1 MSFLN
6 LGILAHVDAGKTSL
20 TERLLFDAGVIDAP
34 GSVDEGTTRT
44 DSMDLERR
52 RGITIRAAVTSFD
65 LGDLTVNVLDTPGH
79 PDFIAEVE
87 RSLTVLDA
95 AVLVLSAVEGVQPQT
110 VAIWRAL
117 RELCVPTILFIN
129 KVDRS
134 GADVDAVVAQIR
146 RRLTAGA
153 VPMSRTGRSGH
164 REAIVSAV
172 DLRATE
178 VVEAVAAVDD
188 SLLRQW
194 IDGGPIARRDVRRA
208 LRRGLRAGSLTPVL
222 AGSAITGAGVE
233 GLRQVLVDFAP
244 RAAEARGSVASGSV
258 FKVDRDDHGRRTWVR
273 MWSGAVHPRDRLA
286 LPRPGREIVTDIRV
300 SRRGTLERADR
311 AVGGEVAVLSGL
323 VGSRVGD
330 TFGPV
335 PSRVEHHFPPATMQA
350 LVEPVDPTRRTALFT
365 ALTELAEGDPLID
378 VRVSA
383 DDDQIAV
390 SLHGEV
396 QKEVIGSLLEE
407 SYAVPVRFSDTSTVC
422 IERVVGHGSSV
433 DLPKVAGNPYLAG
446 IGLRVEARPVGHGLE
461 FSPGIERGN
470 LPPAFIAATEEGV
483 RAAYAQGLH
492 GWAVTDCLVA
502 MTQSA
507 YFPRQSAMHARF
519 SKGMSSVAADFRLL
533 AQVVA
538 MAALEEAGTRV
549 CEPVERFDLEV
560 PLDVL
565 GSVVALLGPL
575 GGLVEGS
582 TGGSDVVRLFGTVP
596 SARIPDVVRA
606 LPDLAGGEAVLT
618 HRHDSY
624 APVSGRPAVR
634 RRHGVDPRDR
644 QTWFREM
651 PR

>member
-52 RGITIRAAVTSFD
+52 RGITIRAAVTSFEI
-65 LGDLTVNVLDTPGH
+65 GDLTVNVLDTPGH

-87 RSLTVLDA
+87 RSLVVLDA

-110 VAIWRAL
+110 VVIWRAL
-117 RELCVPTILFIN
+117 RALGVPTILFVN

-134 GADVDAVVAQIR
+134 GADVEAVVAQIR
-146 RRLTAGA
+146 RRLIPDV
-153 VPMSRTGRSGH
+153 VPLSSVEDVGLRAATV
-164 REAIVSAV
+164 EPLDLVSA
-172 DLRATE
+172 E
-178 VVEAVAAVDD
+178 VVESVATADD
-188 SLLRQW
+188 SLLDRW
-194 IDGGPIARRDVRRA
+194 VDDPSATRGEVRRA
-208 LRRGLRAGSLTPVL
+208 LRHGIRDGSLTPVL
-222 AGSAITGAGVE
+222 AGSAITGAGIE
-233 GLRQVLVDFAP
+233 DLRRALVDLAP
-244 RAAEARGSVASGSV
+244 RANGSLEGPAAGSV
-258 FKVDRDDHGRRTWVR
+258 FKVDRDDRGRRTWVR
-273 MWSGAVHPRDRLA
+273 IWSGVLHPRDRLA
-286 LPRPGREIVTDIRV
+286 LAGPGREVVTEVRV
-300 SRRGTLERADR
+300 SRHGSLDRDVR
-311 AVGGEVAVLSGL
+311 AVAGEVAVVRGLSTI
-323 VGSRVGD
+323 RVGD

-335 PSRVEHHFPPATMQA
+335 ESRVEHHFPPATMQA

-383 DDDQIAV
+383 DDEQIAL

-396 QKEVIGSLLEE
+396 QMEVIASLLEE
-407 SYAVPVRFSDTSTVC
+407 AYAVPVRFRDTSTVC
-422 IERVVGHGSSV
+422 IERVVGSGSSV
-433 DLPKVAGNPYLAG
+433 DLIKVGGNPYLAG
-446 IGLRVEARPVGHGLE
+446 IGLRVESRPVGHGLE

-492 GWAVTDCLVA
+492 GWAVTDCLVT
-502 MTQSA
+502 MTRSA
-507 YFPRQSAMHARF
+507 YWPRQSAMHASF
-519 SKGMSSVAADFRLL
+519 SKGMSSVGADFRLL

-538 MAALEEAGTRV
+538 MAALDRAGTRV

-565 GSVVALLGPL
+565 GGVVALLGPL
-575 GGLVEGS
+575 GGLIESS
-582 TGGSDVVRLFGTVP
+582 TGGDDVVRLVGTIP
-596 SARIPDVVRA
+596 SAQLAGVVRA
-606 LPDLAGGEAVLT
+606 LPDLTGGEAVLV

-624 APVSGRPAVR
+624 AAVSGRPPER

-644 QTWFREM
+644 ETWFREM